1 MTARC
6 SVEFAESAAD
16 DLLQVLAW
24 YASQDVSDVGR
35 RLVGAVI
42 ERVGQLEM
50 FPDSGRVV
58 PEFDTPWL
66 RELESPPF
74 RIVYRREAAS
84 VIVVRVWRSERLM
97 DPTLGGNAEQA
108 LPADAPEVRDRLDPQ

>member
-1 MTARC
+1 MTARFT
-6 SVEFAESAAD
+6 VEYAESAAD
-16 DLLQVLAW
+16 ALLQVLAC

-35 RLVGAVI
+35 RWVAAVI
-42 ERVGQLEM
+42 ERVGQLEV

-66 RELESPPF
+66 RELEMPPF
-74 RIVYRREAAS
+74 RIVYRRETAS

-108 LPADAPEVRDRLDPQ
+108 LTR

>member
-1 MTARC
+1 MTARFT
-6 SVEFAESAAD
+6 VAFAESAAD

-24 YASQDVSDVGR
+24 YASQEVPDVGK
-35 RLVGAVI
+35 RLVAAVF
-42 ERVGQLEM
+42 ERVDQLAM
-50 FPDSGRVV
+50 FPDSGKVV

-66 RELESPPF
+66 RELQLPPF

-97 DPTLGGNAEQA
+97 DPS
-108 LPADAPEVRDRLDPQ
+108 LDGRA

>member
-1 MTARC
+1 MAARFN
-6 SVEFAESAAD
+6 VELAESAAD

-24 YASQDVSDVGR
+24 YASQDVPDVGK
-35 RLVGAVI
+35 RLVAAVV
-42 ERVGQLEM
+42 ERVDQLAM
-50 FPDSGRVV
+50 FPDSGKVV

-66 RELESPPF
+66 RELELPPF

-97 DPTLGGNAEQA
+97 DPS
-108 LPADAPEVRDRLDPQ
+108 LDGRA

>member
-1 MTARC
+1 MTARF

-24 YASQDVSDVGR
+24 YASQDVPDVGR
-35 RLVGAVI
+35 RLVAAVI
-42 ERVGQLEM
+42 ERVDQLEM

-66 RELESPPF
+66 RELEPPPF
-74 RIVYRREAAS
+74 RIVYRRETAS
-84 VIVVRVWRSERLM
+84 VVVVRVWRSERLM

-108 LPADAPEVRDRLDPQ
+108 LPADAPEVRDRLDP

>member
-6 SVEFAESAAD
+6 SVEYAESAAD
-16 DLLQVLAW
+16 DLLQILAW
-24 YASQDVSDVGR
+24 YASQDVPDVGR
-35 RLVGAVI
+35 RLVAAVI
-42 ERVGQLEM
+42 ERVDQLER
-50 FPDSGRVV
+50 FPESGRVV

-66 RELESPPF
+66 RELELPPF
-74 RIVYRREAAS
+74 RIVYRRQTAS

-108 LPADAPEVRDRLDPQ
+108 LPADAPEVGDRQDPS

>member
-1 MTARC
+1 MTAGL

-24 YASQDVSDVGR
+24 YASQDVPDVGK
-35 RLVGAVI
+35 RLVAAI
-42 ERVGQLEM
+42 IRRVDQLAM
-50 FPDSGRVV
+50 FPDSGKIV

-66 RELESPPF
+66 RELELPPF
-74 RIVYRREAAS
+74 RIVYRRETTS

-97 DPTLGGNAEQA
+97 DSSLGESI
-108 LPADAPEVRDRLDPQ
+108 EI